1 MGKINDLKDQALAT
15 LRGKWGSFVGLTF
28 IYLLLIALAQ
38 VLSQYGTIF
47 QGSSFT
53 TLTAVFLAI
62 GGILT
67 IVMIPMQY
75 GYYIAHLN
83 TSRQDLPA
91 DIGDLFCGYR
101 RFGDVFVTLFLQG
114 LAIFGAMFLGAAF
127 IGVIVGLG
135 QMETHP
141 VLFALIA
148 CVLMVPGFV
157 LAIAYAVVPFVLHD
171 RPELRPVEVLRE
183 SRMMMQGHKLEFFLL
198 VLSFIG
204 WAILAILTFFI
215 GYLWLAPY
223 IQMTE
228 VKFYEQLRAEYEGVA
243 EEDDDSAEE
252 ETVAVD

>member
-1 MGKINDLKDQALAT
+1 
-15 LRGKWGSFVGLTF
+15 
-28 IYLLLIALAQ
+28 
-38 VLSQYGTIF
+38 
-47 QGSSFT
+47 
-53 TLTAVFLAI
+53 
-62 GGILT
+62 
-67 IVMIPMQY
+67 
-75 GYYIAHLN
+75 
-83 TSRQDLPA
+83 
-91 DIGDLFCGYR
+91 
-101 RFGDVFVTLFLQG
+101 
-114 LAIFGAMFLGAAF
+114 
-127 IGVIVGLG
+127 
-135 QMETHP
+135 METHP

-204 WAILAILTFFI
+204 WAILAIFTFFI

-228 VKFYEQLRAEYEGVA
+228 VKFYEQLRAEYEGDV
-243 EEDDDSAEE
+243 EEEVDSAEE